1 MGEEIAREE
10 QKEQLDFD
18 AKTRDTV
25 KMRVRKSNMLF
36 FVLLVT
42 EKSCLEF
49 LFPFVISSWLS
60 ANDLGKPE
68 S

>member
-1 MGEEIAREE
+1 MEEEITREE

-18 AKTRDTV
+18 AKIRDTV
-25 KMRVRKSNMLF
+25 KMGVRKSNMLF

-49 LFPFVISSWLS
+49 LFPSVISSWLS
-60 ANDLGKPE
+60 ANDLGKTQ